1 MILKIEQIL
10 FNEITGGEGGSHQ
23 LGGDTRLN
31 CMVQHVVNIW
41 KTLVEVDDAP
51 VREGDLDQRE
61 RGGGG
66 GERLGVLAGRL
77 HFSHGQ

>member
-1 MILKIEQIL
+1 
-10 FNEITGGEGGSHQ
+10 
-23 LGGDTRLN
+23 
-31 CMVQHVVNIW
+31 MVQHVVNIW

-66 GERLGVLAGRL
+66 GERLGVLARRL
-77 HFSHGQ
+77 YFSHGQ